1 MPVDFAE
8 TDPQEMNDILAVNVN
23 GTLKVTHMIL
33 PGMIQKYEQVQKHDD
48 TSSECSSAISSG
60 NVV

>member
-1 MPVDFAE
+1 
-8 TDPQEMNDILAVNVN
+8 MNDILAVNVN